1 MDVRYATICNIEIRF
16 SFADIPPML
25 LAMSLIYS
33 FLLIAVFICSIELKT
48 LHLYHCTYRLFAFSV
63 VLYLMGI
70 LLQGVAYAK
79 YGLTGLGPNTTL
91 GTLFMGASEITFLT
105 LVLLMAKGYTITRA
119 RLSSSSTIKLTVF
132 VNLYIVTYISL
143 FIFQSQVSGQ
153 TRSVKLL
160 LSQSGKLQAFDP
172 GEVLNLYE
180 SPAGFGL
187 AGLRCISWCAFMIS
201 VIKTIRKY
209 PEKGSFYFPFG
220 FFGTLWL
227 LGGPV
232 ATFAGI
238 ALLDPWVRESM
249 R

>member
-1 MDVRYATICNIEIRF
+1 
-16 SFADIPPML
+16 
-25 LAMSLIYS
+25 
-33 FLLIAVFICSIELKT
+33 
-48 LHLYHCTYRLFAFSV
+48 
-63 VLYLMGI
+63 
-70 LLQGVAYAK
+70 
-79 YGLTGLGPNTTL
+79 
-91 GTLFMGASEITFLT
+91 MGASEITFLT

-143 FIFQSQVSGQ
+143 FIYQSQVLRIHHF
-153 TRSVKLL
+153 TKL
-160 LSQSGKLQAFDP
+160 SKFTSTSTPQAFDP

-187 AGLRCISWCAFMIS
+187 VGLRCVAWSAFMVS
-201 VIKTIRKY
+201 VIRTIRKY

-227 LGGPV
+227 LGGPI
-232 ATFAGI
+232 ATFSGI

-249 R
+249 MCAVFGALSVAGHSTFLVSVISTNLCDNYSYLFTSYLSI